1 MQTSFQ
7 SIEEGA
13 PLMAKNEQV
22 VENKPKPQYMGKI
35 LSLLV
40 LAVVS
45 FAAYTAG
52 AKSVAAPATAYWAT
66 GTATGTVPPP
76 AGVAPVFAGSPG
88 TATGAVAPPVA
99 PVFTG
104 APVAPV
110 FAGSPDN
117 TYPVPTYTAT
127 GTVAPPVAPVFTGA
141 PVAPVYASATDN
153 TYPVPTYTATG
164 TVAPPVAPVY
174 APATDSTYPVPT
186 YTEPLAADPAGA
198 LAPPAYPATA
208 SLRRN

>member
-66 GTATGTVPPP
+66 GTATGTVAPY
-76 AGVAPVFAGSPG
+76 AGVAPGFAGAPG
-88 TATGAVAPPVA
+88 
-99 PVFTG
+99 
-104 APVAPV
+104 
-110 FAGSPDN
+110 
-117 TYPVPTYTAT
+117 
-127 GTVAPPVAPVFTGA
+127 
-141 PVAPVYASATDN
+141 
-153 TYPVPTYTATG
+153 
-164 TVAPPVAPVY
+164 APVY
-174 APATDSTYPVPT
+174 APATDNTYPAVPT
-186 YTEPLAADPAGA
+186 YLATG
-198 LAPPAYPATA
+198 T
-208 SLRRN
+208 